1 MHENTSRNL
10 NKENFDNKFTCALCG
25 KMFEKKK
32 SILEEIDGNQYL
44 FDSTVCISMFRRLAN
59 LYGNEFEN
67 FIGNEQYVSDV
78 FWDKVI
84 PKEQEFD
91 EIKNEIGT
99 TNETFKIIKDPVQV
113 QELAFHLAK
122 SSKNEILILFSTA
135 NAFHRQERM
144 GALVKLQE
152 IRENNDKIKIRILT
166 PFDKDIH
173 SISKKL
179 KNELNV
185 EMMNLREQSRIRASV
200 LLVDR
205 KFALYVELKDDTKYT
220 SYEAIGLSIF
230 SSIRSTVI
238 SYVTIFETMWKQE
251 QVYQELSEL
260 QKQVKSQKVINI
272 ELNNTIADLK
282 HSIKP
287 IVALSN
293 VMRSKKFDSEDQVK
307 FVDIITKNARKLE
320 KIVDDV

>member
-1 MHENTSRNL
+1 LYENTSRNP
-10 NKENFDNKFTCALCG
+10 NKENIDNKFTCALCG

-32 SILEEIDGNQYL
+32 SILEEIDGYQYL
-44 FDSTVCISMFRRLAN
+44 FDSKVCISMFKRLAN
-59 LYGNEFEN
+59 LYGNEFKN
-67 FIGNEQYVSDV
+67 FIGDEQYISDV

-91 EIKNEIGT
+91 DELGS

-113 QELAFHLAK
+113 QELAFHLGE
-122 SSKNEILILFSTA
+122 SSNSEILILFSTA

-166 PFDKDIH
+166 PFDEDIH

-179 KNELNV
+179 KNELNI
-185 EMMNLREQSRIRASV
+185 EMMNLREPSRIRASV

-205 KFALYVELKDDTKYT
+205 KVALYVELKDDTKYT

-230 SSIRSTVI
+230 SSISSTVI

-251 QVYQELSEL
+251 QVYQELSKL
-260 QKQVKSQKVINI
+260 QKQVKSQKVINM

-287 IVALSN
+287 IVALSK
-293 VMRSKKFDSEDQVK
+293 VMRSKKFDSEDQDK

>member
-1 MHENTSRNL
+1 LYENTSRNP
-10 NKENFDNKFTCALCG
+10 NKENIDNKFTCALCG
-25 KMFEKKK
+25 KMFEKNK
-32 SILEEIDGNQYL
+32 SILEEIDGYQYL
-44 FDSTVCISMFRRLAN
+44 FDSKVCISMFKRLAN
-59 LYGNEFEN
+59 LYGNEFKN
-67 FIGNEQYVSDV
+67 FIGDEQYISDV

-91 EIKNEIGT
+91 DELGS

-113 QELAFHLAK
+113 QELAFHLGE
-122 SSKNEILILFSTA
+122 SSNSEILILFSTA

-166 PFDKDIH
+166 PFDEDIH

-179 KNELNV
+179 KNELNI
-185 EMMNLREQSRIRASV
+185 EMMNLREPSRIRASV

-205 KFALYVELKDDTKYT
+205 KVALYVELKDDTKYT

-230 SSIRSTVI
+230 SSISSTVI

-251 QVYQELSEL
+251 QVYQELSKL
-260 QKQVKSQKVINI
+260 QKQVKSQKVINM

-287 IVALSN
+287 IVALSK
-293 VMRSKKFDSEDQVK
+293 VMRSKKFDSEDQDK